1 MILICL
7 SRYKNKNHKMLV
19 WLCCA
24 VLGKVG
30 NLYIEKKY
38 QPKICFLGSLAQAES
53 GGEGE
58 GESPPGGEGVW
69 SIARQEES
77 SGIHPTTSFKELRIS
92 QSHSKKVIKHALRQQ
107 AKRRRKNTTI
117 AAGNSAP
124 LPRILVPPQCE
135 CTFYLVMLILKLI
148 SSSYLDRCNLRIGLS
163 QFILLPGSNHY
174 LFIWL
179 EPYN

>member
-1 MILICL
+1 
-7 SRYKNKNHKMLV
+7 MLV
-19 WLCCA
+19 WLSFCCIA
-24 VLGKVG
+24 KNWCSGLKQ
-30 NLYIEKKY
+30 Y
-38 QPKICFLGSLAQAES
+38 QLKICFLGSLAQAES
-53 GGEGE
+53 SGEGE

-135 CTFYLVMLILKLI
+135 RTFIMLISNLNSC
-148 SSSYLDRCNLRIGLS
+148 SSCLGRCNLKIGLS
-163 QFILLPGSNHY
+163 QYVFAAWLQPLSVFLISRFSRFINQ
-174 LFIWL
+174 
-179 EPYN
+179 